1 MRDDYRDLRVAR
13 LTAEQRA
20 YLCALSRTTPVDRT
34 WPTIR
39 AWFILTLIAAGVG
52 YLALVQF

>member
-1 MRDDYRDLRVAR
+1 MNDDFTDFRAAR

-20 YLCALSRTTPVDRT
+20 YLCALSRTTPRT
-34 WPTIR
+34 DAWRTIR
-39 AWFILTLIAAGVG
+39 AWFILTIIAASVG

>member
-1 MRDDYRDLRVAR
+1 MHDDFTDFRAAR

-20 YLCALSRTTPVDRT
+20 YLLALHRADTPTLPWR
-34 WPTIR
+34 TIR
-39 AWFILTLIAAGVG
+39 AWFVLTLIAAGVG